1 MKVTRFDH
9 LTIAVRDLDA
19 AIETFARCF
28 NLKAKDRRRVKHL
41 GMENVF
47 LPFGDGAIELA
58 APLKEPG
65 AADHVGR
72 FLDRHGEGMMNLC
85 LTVEDV
91 DKAISHLKKC
101 GVRVLEHRDADGDKI
116 AMVHPKDMHGVM
128 IEIRRGKRV
137 IRGA

>member
-19 AIETFARCF
+19 AIETFTRCF

-41 GMENVF
+41 GMENAF
-47 LPFGDGAIELA
+47 LPFGDGALELA
-58 APLKEPG
+58 APLKEAD

-72 FLDRHGEGMMNLC
+72 FLERRGEGMMNLC

-91 DKAISHLKKC
+91 DAAIAHLKKC
-101 GVRVLEHRDADGDKI
+101 GVRVLEHQDADGDRI
-116 AMVHPKDMHGVM
+116 AMIHPRDLHGVM
-128 IEIRRGKRV
+128 VEIRRGKRV
-137 IRGA
+137 IRDR

>member
-1 MKVTRFDH
+1 MTVTRFDH

-19 AIETFARCF
+19 AIETFTRCF

-47 LPFGDGAIELA
+47 LPFGDGALELA
-58 APLKEPG
+58 APLKDSE

-72 FLDRHGEGMMNLC
+72 FLERRGEGMMNLC
-85 LTVEDV
+85 LTVEDL
-91 DKAISHLKKC
+91 DAAIAHLRKF
-101 GVRVLEHRDADGDKI
+101 GVRVFEHRDADGDKI
-116 AMVHPKDMHGVM
+116 AMVHPQDMHGVM

-137 IRGA
+137 IRDP